1 MDLSDRPTQ
10 IRYDEKTILN
20 HLKRL
25 DRNKDPPLIF
35 QKWLIEHKIE
45 PMLSPENFSNSEV
58 AIKMLAPTI
67 TNKQKWSRLELRAE
81 IIIASFQSIQV
92 VVVQAIYL
100 GQFLERKQVYKTL
113 FSIKATIMTKHGD
126 ELIETYMPKILKYAV
141 SKNGIFFDHFPEK

>member
-1 MDLSDRPTQ
+1 
-10 IRYDEKTILN
+10 
-20 HLKRL
+20 
-25 DRNKDPPLIF
+25 
-35 QKWLIEHKIE
+35 
-45 PMLSPENFSNSEV
+45 
-58 AIKMLAPTI
+58 MLAPTI